1 MANHDPV
8 FCTTLP
14 AEPMCEDRM
23 THRPAPLGWPLA
35 LLGLFLTVF
44 AGLALSGPGRIDIID
59 GQARYEVAR
68 SLVEHGD
75 VVVRDPD
82 LWFPVTTGRDGKRF
96 TNYRLPPAP

>member
-1 MANHDPV
+1 MDHSSSCP
-8 FCTTLP
+8 
-14 AEPMCEDRM
+14 
-23 THRPAPLGWPLA
+23 GWPRA

-44 AGLALSGPGRIDIID
+44 AVLALSGPGRIDIID

-82 LWFPVTTGRDGKRF
+82 LWFPVLAGRDGKLF
-96 TNYRLPPAP
+96 TSYRLPHSLLGVPALWLADATGPTSEA